1 MTAMNIKYYPTV
13 SMEALLTFFF
23 NETQDHLKKKIQTK
37 SILCCVA
44 NQAEWKMRLVS
55 AELYICS
62 PGPDIEPCSLNSCH
76 ETPQSFSALNPTI
89 PPPTPN
95 TRIHFSIL

>member
-1 MTAMNIKYYPTV
+1 MNIKYYPTV

-23 NETQDHLKKKIQTK
+23 LMKHRTIKKKIQTK

-62 PGPDIEPCSLNSCH
+62 PGPDIEPCSLNSHH
-76 ETPQSFSALNPTI
+76 ETPQSFSAPDPTI

>member
-1 MTAMNIKYYPTV
+1 MNIKYYPTL

-23 NETQDHLKKKIQTK
+23 LMKHRTIQTK

-44 NQAEWKMRLVS
+44 KQVEWKMRLVS
-55 AELYICS
+55 VELYICS
-62 PGPDIEPCSLNSCH
+62 PGSDIELCSLNSRH
-76 ETPQSFSALNPTI
+76 ETPQSFSALYPTI

-95 TRIHFSIL
+95 TRINFSIL